1 MIISTRSLASERS
14 RRREARIRQ
23 LEQERDQREAE
34 IFERVPRLGEI
45 KAIQAE
51 IGLDLARL
59 MLRAPTRFRKSFEE
73 LREWSAQLAAERDE
87 LLKRH
92 RIDPQELEVHWDC
105 PDCKNT
111 GWLPPEETAAGTVRP
126 PRKCH
131 CLLKEELED
140 TYRAAGLTGP
150 LREQTFERFDL
161 TVYPPAHRDYME
173 RLAAYCRGF
182 AERICAGSDE
192 ESILLMGDVGLGK
205 TFLCSAIANLLV
217 AAKRQVVYFTLSEF
231 MDLVRL
237 YKFEDDADY
246 RDGIQRLLDADLIIL
261 DDLGAEKVTEFAGQ
275 ELFNIINHRMN
286 RQKPMVI
293 STNLTPG
300 EIQEIYGARIASRI
314 LNGFEALVLKGDD
327 VRRVLRRRRANLA

>member
-1 MIISTRSLASERS
+1 MITSTRSLASERA

-34 IFERVPRLGEI
+34 IFDRVPRLGEI

-51 IGLDLARL
+51 IGLDVARL
-59 MLRAPTRFRKSFEE
+59 MLKAPTRFRKSFDE
-73 LREWSAQLAAERDE
+73 LREWSAQLSAERDE
-87 LLKRH
+87 LLTRH
-92 RIDPQELEVHWDC
+92 RINPQELEIHWDC

-111 GWLPPEETAAGTVRP
+111 GWLEPEETAEGTVRP

-131 CLLKEELED
+131 CLLNEEMED
-140 TYRAAGLTGP
+140 MFRAAGLTGP
-150 LREQTFERFDL
+150 LREQTFEHFDPG
-161 TVYPPAHRDYME
+161 VYPPAHREYME
-173 RLAAYCRGF
+173 RLASYCRGF
-182 AERICAGSDE
+182 AERVGTGADE
-192 ESILLMGDVGLGK
+192 ESLLLMGDVGLGK
-205 TFLCSAIANLLV
+205 TFLCSAIANVLV

-237 YKFEDDADY
+237 YKFDDDGEY
-246 RDGIQRLLDADLIIL
+246 RDGIQRLLDADLIVL
-261 DDLGAEKVTEFAGQ
+261 DDLGAEKVTEFAVQ

-286 RQKPMVI
+286 RQKPMIV

-300 EIQEIYGARIASRI
+300 EIQDLYGQRIASRM
-314 LNGFEALVLKGDD
+314 LNGFEVLVLKGDD